1 MHVFQFCKCNRVVCD
16 PCQIADIFKEEITF
30 KLYENCFNLDLLSKV
45 KENLHVYLINLLEKK
60 DHFLCKIIND
70 KYCYVHKC
78 FFTRKNIITD
88 VYSAVIEW
96 ENLKI
101 EEIKNNGA
109 RVNVGN
115 FLKKEV
121 LFLVFNF
128 FFLDYGYLF

>member
-1 MHVFQFCKCNRVVCD
+1 M
-16 PCQIADIFKEEITF
+16 
-30 KLYENCFNLDLLSKV
+30 
-45 KENLHVYLINLLEKK
+45 
-60 DHFLCKIIND
+60 
-70 KYCYVHKC
+70 
-78 FFTRKNIITD
+78 
-88 VYSAVIEW
+88 IEW

-128 FFLDYGYLF
+128 FF